1 MKELYEAAPEWGW
14 KDDEKSKEIGSELQ
28 HLILVKNGA
37 ENVGFAAFRWLVEG
51 RDSISDFFCCENLL

>member
-51 RDSISDFFCCENLL
+51 RDLN

>member
-14 KDDEKSKEIGSELQ
+14 KDGEKSKEISSELQ
-28 HLILVKNGA
+28 HLILIKNGT

-51 RDSISDFFCCENLL
+51 RDCISDQVF